1 MKAILSNRTYL
12 EVTPEYGQFLKDELT
27 YKIPSYHDPE
37 KPIII
42 RNYGIIRP
50 GLMSLPI
57 GRVDLIPK
65 DYTIV
70 DKRITLPMEF
80 PEFQGTLRESQQDV
94 HDGVDDNAIV
104 NAKPSWGKAQPSY
117 SLIRVPEGWCTM
129 GNIKVGDKVITPENK
144 IATVINKY
152 PHKAKP
158 IYEITLIDGR
168 ITHACGEH
176 LWEVFVNRDKHT
188 TLLTTEELL
197 NKSRLLKEGRLYL
210 PLTSPIDDCAK
221 EHVINPYLL
230 GLLLGDGGLTAGV
243 IFSTADKELI
253 NIIQDLLPEGHYIN
267 HISNYDYS
275 ITSSVGQPNLILN
288 ELRRLGLMGCKSNH
302 KFIHEEYKFD
312 SLLNK
317 LSLIQGLL
325 DSDGCIEDSG
335 KIEFCT
341 TSKKLMDDFCEII
354 RSLGGSASVTS
365 RITQYT
371 YNNEKKDGICSY
383 RCRPTR
389 IPYEIKKEL
398 FRLKRKKEKI
408 RLGKLD
414 NLEKLGIKSIE
425 LLKPDDC
432 FCIEIDCPN
441 HLYITDDYI
450 VTHNTFASLAIAG
463 KLAQKTLVVVHTVP
477 LRNQW
482 AREVKKVYG
491 FEPGII
497 GSSKFNIDSPIT
509 VGNVQSLYNCMDRIQ
524 KSFGTV
530 ILDEMHHVS
539 SPTFSKVIDRSYARY
554 KLGLS
559 GTLKRK
565 DGKDVLFKDYFGQ
578 KVFVPPPENSMAP
591 EVDVINSGIEMPAG
605 GAWAL
610 RVNALME
617 SPEYR
622 SLILALAE
630 HYTDRGH
637 YNLIVA
643 DRVEFLQYCA
653 SKRPESVA
661 VVGETEDR
669 EAAIESVG
677 SGKNEIWGTTSIFK
691 EGISHNILSCLILGT
706 PINND
711 PMLEQLVGRVQRI
724 VPGKKTPRVVDIR
737 LSGWT
742 GEKQFQARLGF
753 YMRMGYK
760 INYL

>member
-1 MKAILSNRTYL
+1 MKAILSNRVYL
-12 EVTPEYGQFLKDELT
+12 EVTPEDTERLKEELT
-27 YKIPSYHDPE
+27 YKIPSYHDPD
-37 KPIII
+37 KPIVI
-42 RNYGIIRP
+42 RNYGIIRQ

-65 DYTIV
+65 GYDIV
-70 DKRITLPMEF
+70 DKRILLPTEF
-80 PEFQGTLRESQQDV
+80 PEFRGTLRESQQDV

-104 NAKPSWGKAQPSY
+104 NAKPSWGK
-117 SLIRVPEGWCTM
+117 
-129 GNIKVGDKVITPENK
+129 
-144 IATVINKY
+144 
-152 PHKAKP
+152 
-158 IYEITLIDGR
+158 
-168 ITHACGEH
+168 
-176 LWEVFVNRDKHT
+176 
-188 TLLTTEELL
+188 
-197 NKSRLLKEGRLYL
+197 
-210 PLTSPIDDCAK
+210 
-221 EHVINPYLL
+221 
-230 GLLLGDGGLTAGV
+230 
-243 IFSTADKELI
+243 
-253 NIIQDLLPEGHYIN
+253 
-267 HISNYDYS
+267 
-275 ITSSVGQPNLILN
+275 
-288 ELRRLGLMGCKSNH
+288 
-302 KFIHEEYKFD
+302 
-312 SLLNK
+312 
-317 LSLIQGLL
+317 
-325 DSDGCIEDSG
+325 
-335 KIEFCT
+335 
-341 TSKKLMDDFCEII
+341 
-354 RSLGGSASVTS
+354 
-365 RITQYT
+365 
-371 YNNEKKDGICSY
+371 
-383 RCRPTR
+383 
-389 IPYEIKKEL
+389 
-398 FRLKRKKEKI
+398 
-408 RLGKLD
+408 
-414 NLEKLGIKSIE
+414 
-425 LLKPDDC
+425 
-432 FCIEIDCPN
+432 
-441 HLYITDDYI
+441 
-450 VTHNTFASLAIAG
+450 TFASLAIAG

-539 SPTFSKVIDRSYARY
+539 SPTFSKVVDRSYARY